1 MRRFNTITII
11 CALLLVTGCARDLEL
26 KKSDTI
32 PRIYPFKVA
41 VLPFLSTNASE
52 SEGAIVIRREFT
64 ANLKDSSLEIIEL
77 SVIDA
82 ILAKNDLTDPKL
94 IQQTA
99 NSDPNR
105 LGELLGAS
113 AIITGTVNKWRKQYI
128 LVQSNIEVDATVKMI
143 ETFRGETLIEVS
155 KGEIKSAGLSRIPT
169 GYVAAAIAP
178 LLGMQKIYLYKLSHD
193 LSRNLAQPFV
203 YTFENHKKNP
213 SISTASAT
221 LNTTDNTL
229 YTILMGDKNKNAFFS
244 ILNRRFPMTETTD
257 GCYIAQYKSLS
268 QKVSRINFILADNN
282 KETSLSIQIK

>member
-1 MRRFNTITII
+1 MRQSRTLTII
-11 CALLLVTGCARDLEL
+11 CSLLLLTGCARELEL

-41 VLPFLSTNASE
+41 VLPFLSTSVSE

-82 ILAKNDLTDPKL
+82 ILAKNDLTDPKI

-99 NSDPNR
+99 TSDPNR

-113 AIITGTVNKWRKQYI
+113 AIITGTVNKWRKQYL
-128 LVQSNIEVDATVKMI
+128 LVQSNIEVDATVQMI

-193 LSRNLAQPFV
+193 LSRNLAQPFI
-203 YTFENHKKNP
+203 YTFSNHRKNP
-213 SISTASAT
+213 FISTASAT

-244 ILNRRFPMTETTD
+244 ISNRRFPMTETTD
-257 GCYIAQYKSLS
+257 GCYIAQYRGVSEKL
-268 QKVSRINFILADNN
+268 SRINFILADNS